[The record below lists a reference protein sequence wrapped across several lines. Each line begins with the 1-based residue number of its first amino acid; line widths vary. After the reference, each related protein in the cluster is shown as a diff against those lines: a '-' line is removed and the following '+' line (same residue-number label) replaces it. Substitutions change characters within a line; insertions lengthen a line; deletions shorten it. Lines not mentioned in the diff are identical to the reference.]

1 MVAIGFLSAQISRDG
16 DAERFTLRE
25 LRCGGESRSS
35 EAELVASFFGYIERL
50 KPRIVTFNGRAF
62 DFPVLKYRAMLHGVS
77 APAFHRS
84 EGRFQSYSYRFAE
97 EWHCDVFDVLTD
109 YRASTPVK
117 LDEVSRLLGLPGKL
131 GTDGSQVAGMYDAG
145 RTEDIRNY
153 CELDVLNTY
162 LVYLRHRLH
171 TGYLL
176 DAAHDAAVA
185 DVNSYL
191 EAERHVRAHLGE
203 FLDAW
208 RAGDTSNATAHP

>member
-1 MVAIGFLSAQISRDG
+1 M
-16 DAERFTLRE
+16 
-25 LRCGGESRSS
+25 
-35 EAELVASFFGYIERL
+35 
-50 KPRIVTFNGRAF
+50 
-62 DFPVLKYRAMLHGVS
+62 
-77 APAFHRS
+77 
-84 EGRFQSYSYRFAE
+84 
-97 EWHCDVFDVLTD
+97 
-109 YRASTPVK
+109 K